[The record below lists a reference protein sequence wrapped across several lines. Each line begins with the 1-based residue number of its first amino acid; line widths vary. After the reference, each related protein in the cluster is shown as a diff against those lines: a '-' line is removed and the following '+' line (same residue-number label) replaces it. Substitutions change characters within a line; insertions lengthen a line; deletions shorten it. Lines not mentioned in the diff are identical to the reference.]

1 MKKHSNEEIIN
12 MIIDEDLKE
21 ALNYIVKQNQGQL
34 EIYEIEDDWI
44 DVIVYSNVFNRN
56 RLEMLFKHS
65 TWDNAV
71 LFNKEKQLLSF
82 VIETKFYRELL

>member
-1 MKKHSNEEIIN
+1 MKKYSNEEIID

-34 EIYEIEDDWI
+34 EIYEIEDNWI
-44 DVIVYSNVFNRN
+44 DVIVYANMFNRN

-82 VIETKFYRELL
+82 IIETKFYRELL